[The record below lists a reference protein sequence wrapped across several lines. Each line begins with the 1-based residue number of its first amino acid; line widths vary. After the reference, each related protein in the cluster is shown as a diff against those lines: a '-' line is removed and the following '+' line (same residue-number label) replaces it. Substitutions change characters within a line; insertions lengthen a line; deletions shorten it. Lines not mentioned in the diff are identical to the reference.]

1 MSYTKDLM
9 MESLEK
15 VDAFLEDGRCKA
27 LEAQKVRKVGNIGNI
42 VMRRNTIAHTIARKL
57 GIEIMGRMKYD
68 NVSEFYVGYY
78 GRQSCLATFKN
89 IIEQSER
96 FDQVRDMLS
105 NDESKDIFDWFIKY
119 RVAYSVIGNM
129 AGTLFPTRISESIY
143 REAEKVI
150 RKNASRGL
158 LKIDGFLIKAP
169 IGEVIHALLFEQ
181 YRIPDICEPAKE
193 DIVIDA
199 GACMGDTA
207 LFFEKYCGKQGTIY
221 AFEPFESNF
230 KVLGENIKRNNL
242 KNIFAVKEGFMDMEG
257 FLSMSGASG
266 QASVRDNGNYKIKVT
281 TIDKFVERNNLSK
294 VDFIKMDIEGAELK
308 ALKGGKNT
316 IKRFKPKLAICVY
329 HRGDDIL
336 TIPEYIKSLGSDYKL
351 YLKHNSTGMDETVLY
366 AII

>member
-42 VMRRNTIAHTIARKL
+42 VMRR
-57 GIEIMGRMKYD
+57 MGRMKYD

-158 LKIDGFLIKAP
+158 LKIDGFLIKA
-169 IGEVIHALLFEQ
+169 
-181 YRIPDICEPAKE
+181 
-193 DIVIDA
+193 
-199 GACMGDTA
+199 
-207 LFFEKYCGKQGTIY
+207 
-221 AFEPFESNF
+221 
-230 KVLGENIKRNNL
+230 
-242 KNIFAVKEGFMDMEG
+242 
-257 FLSMSGASG
+257 
-266 QASVRDNGNYKIKVT
+266 
-281 TIDKFVERNNLSK
+281 
-294 VDFIKMDIEGAELK
+294 
-308 ALKGGKNT
+308 
-316 IKRFKPKLAICVY
+316 AI
-329 HRGDDIL
+329 
-336 TIPEYIKSLGSDYKL
+336 
-351 YLKHNSTGMDETVLY
+351 
-366 AII
+366 